1 MSALSRVREL
11 PDFDRLC
18 EMQTREGER
27 GPNLLNSLDVIFGWF
42 TRLFSSRV
50 VCGGENGVTQWKPDI
65 RILLVIR
72 HDIHCKLN

>member
-1 MSALSRVREL
+1 MSALRRVREL

-42 TRLFSSRV
+42 KRLFSSRV
-50 VCGGENGVTQWKPDI
+50 VWRGKRCNAVETGYKVPSRDKA
-65 RILLVIR
+65 
-72 HDIHCKLN
+72 

>member
-1 MSALSRVREL
+1 MSALRRVREL

-50 VCGGENGVTQWKPDI
+50 VCGGENGVTNAVETGYKDPSRD
-65 RILLVIR
+65 
-72 HDIHCKLN
+72 KA